1 MKRCET
7 SKVLLEWILP
17 VHLRF
22 QWLLDYLRKNEVSS
36 NSDAKIQSDRNSQQE
51 LSDTSS
57 SRIPSMPTGLIA
69 WKINMACC
77 HCEALQRR
85 QRLLGGNVANWKL
98 FGPSLV
104 RMHVL
109 RFWCTMVHQLPTIAN
124 PWFSNPFATVI
135 ETYRSHPTP
144 AFSAAVSAVVKVGT
158 STRLFCLA
166 ALLPASSQNC
176 TVLLILLWM
185 KEAFH
190 ILHSWSVAYQCL
202 SHWSS
207 FHPGLLHSMGFPPL
221 SDGNNSRATY
231 GRWSSNSRVHKR
243 EDKKIMI
250 CS

>member
-22 QWLLDYLRKNEVSS
+22 QWLLDYLRKTEVSS

-51 LSDTSS
+51 LSDSSS
-57 SRIPSMPTGLIA
+57 SRIPSTPTGLIA

-109 RFWCTMVHQLPTIAN
+109 RFWCTNCQPLPILGFQTHLQQWSKK
-124 PWFSNPFATVI
+124 P
-135 ETYRSHPTP
+135 SH
-144 AFSAAVSAVVKVGT
+144 
-158 STRLFCLA
+158 TRLFCCCQCCEGWNIHKAFLPGGA
-166 ALLPASSQNC
+166 PPSFLSKLYSPTHPTLHERSLPHPALVERGLSMFIPLKFFPSWPPAFYGVSSAFRWKQQPC
-176 TVLLILLWM
+176 HLWEM
-185 KEAFH
+185 IIQFRGP
-190 ILHSWSVAYQCL
+190 SWEV
-202 SHWSS
+202 
-207 FHPGLLHSMGFPPL
+207 GF
-221 SDGNNSRATY
+221 S
-231 GRWSSNSRVHKR
+231 
-243 EDKKIMI
+243 
-250 CS
+250 